1 MPLLG
6 SCPIEYSHINIFQCC
21 LRWKK
26 KMEVRVPI
34 NWKIVEYVLIYLLCK
49 TVVSQL
55 DWNSSVLI
63 SGTPGQEQN
72 KMDSLVIY
80 KVLYGV

>member
-1 MPLLG
+1 
-6 SCPIEYSHINIFQCC
+6 
-21 LRWKK
+21 
-26 KMEVRVPI
+26 MEVRVPI
-34 NWKIVEYVLIYLLCK
+34 NRKIVEYVLIYLLCK